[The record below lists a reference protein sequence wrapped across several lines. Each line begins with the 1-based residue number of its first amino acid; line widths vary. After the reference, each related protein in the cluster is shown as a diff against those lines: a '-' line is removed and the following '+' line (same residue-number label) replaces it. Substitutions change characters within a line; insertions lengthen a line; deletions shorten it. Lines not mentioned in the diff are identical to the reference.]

1 MAFKIIKFVTTCL
14 QGYSIEILDTGYTT
28 GDREVTE
35 HTHVQDKSTYDK
47 AINIITICLKY
58 CYALNIVLNRP
69 SVKTIKKFSIYIHL

>member
-1 MAFKIIKFVTTCL
+1 MALKVLKFVTTCV

-47 AINIITICLKY
+47 AINIITIRLKY
-58 CYALNIVLNRP
+58 FYFGHVLDLLRSKHCKIVLP
-69 SVKTIKKFSIYIHL
+69 SNQ